1 MELSPYIMQG
11 RAPGGHV
18 PRPIA
23 SVEKGARRHQ
33 AMRGFTLLEL
43 LVVLV
48 VLGLLAAIAA
58 PQVLNYLGGAKTD
71 SAKIQVQQ
79 LGATL
84 DLFRL
89 DVGRYP
95 TQDEGLDVLYDR
107 PADAKVWNGP
117 YVKKRDMLIDPWD
130 RPYVYRFPGEH
141 GAYDLYSLG
150 ADGEDGGEDE
160 DQDVVSW

>member
-1 MELSPYIMQG
+1 
-11 RAPGGHV
+11 
-18 PRPIA
+18 
-23 SVEKGARRHQ
+23 
-33 AMRGFTLLEL
+33 MRGFTLLEL

>member
-1 MELSPYIMQG
+1 MELSLHVMQRATPAEPIGQGSG
-11 RAPGGHV
+11 R
-18 PRPIA
+18 
-23 SVEKGARRHQ
+23 RRD
-33 AMRGFTLLEL
+33 AVRGFTLLEL

-71 SAKIQVQQ
+71 AAQIQIQQ

-89 DVGRYP
+89 DAGRYP
-95 TQDEGLDVLYDR
+95 TQEEGLDVLVER
-107 PADAKVWNGP
+107 PVDAKTWNGP
-117 YVKKRDMLIDPWD
+117 YVKKEDMLIDPWD
-130 RPYVYRFPGEH
+130 RTYFYRFPGEH